1 MANAARFLFNTD
13 FRKPPAAVETI
24 PSEAI
29 GEAEARGYMRGLID
43 GQRQGEVEAQ
53 AHLAAAMERI
63 AAAVTT
69 IMTQV
74 DQHQAETEALAMEFA
89 MSLARKLAGEA
100 VEREP
105 LGAIA
110 TAAAEAFRHLRAV
123 PHLVVRVNEGLV
135 EAVDLLMKRLARER
149 GFDGRLVILG
159 EPDLAPGD
167 VHLEWADGGIVRDQS
182 RIEQAVAT
190 ALTR

>member
-13 FRKPPAAVETI
+13 FRKPVAVEPA
-24 PSEAI
+24 PSAGIE
-29 GEAEARGYMRGLID
+29 EAEARGYMRGLSD
-43 GQRQGEVEAQ
+43 GLRQGEVEAQ

-63 AAAVTT
+63 AAS
-69 IMTQV
+69 MTALVADV
-74 DQHQAETEALAMEFA
+74 DRHRAETEALAMEFA
-89 MSLARKLAGEA
+89 MTLARRLAGEA
-100 VEREP
+100 IEREP

-110 TAAAEAFRHLRAV
+110 TAAAEAFRHLRGV
-123 PHLVVRVNEGLV
+123 PHLVVRVNEALV
-135 EAVDLLMKRLARER
+135 ESVDILMKRLARER
-149 GFDGRLVILG
+149 GFEGRLVILG

-167 VHLEWADGGIVRDQS
+167 VHLEWADGGIVRDQA